1 MVTIRKGYD
10 KDLRFMISIASDRIK
25 KIRNYKKELQ
35 RRADTD
41 HSIAT
46 IVQFCQSAR
55 DNRQETTTV
64 INQVAKTD
72 SRRKKTRESACMH

>member
-1 MVTIRKGYD
+1 
-10 KDLRFMISIASDRIK
+10 MISIASDRIK
-25 KIRNYKKELQ
+25 KIRNYKKKKLQ

>member
-1 MVTIRKGYD
+1 
-10 KDLRFMISIASDRIK
+10 MIFIASDRIK
-25 KIRNYKKELQ
+25 KKSEIIKKKKRELQ

-46 IVQFCQSAR
+46 IVQFCQFAR

>member
-1 MVTIRKGYD
+1 
-10 KDLRFMISIASDRIK
+10 MISIASDRMIKNSEIK
-25 KIRNYKKELQ
+25 KKNQ

-41 HSIAT
+41 HSIPT

>member
-1 MVTIRKGYD
+1 
-10 KDLRFMISIASDRIK
+10 MIFIASDRIK
-25 KIRNYKKELQ
+25 KKSEIIKKKKKKELQ

-55 DNRQETTTV
+55 DNRQ
-64 INQVAKTD
+64 
-72 SRRKKTRESACMH
+72 S

>member
-1 MVTIRKGYD
+1 
-10 KDLRFMISIASDRIK
+10 MIFIASDRIK
-25 KIRNYKKELQ
+25 KKIRNYKKKKKELQ

-72 SRRKKTRESACMH
+72 SRRKKTRESPCMH

>member
-1 MVTIRKGYD
+1 
-10 KDLRFMISIASDRIK
+10 MISIASDRIK
-25 KIRNYKKELQ
+25 KKSEIIKKTKKLQ

>member
-1 MVTIRKGYD
+1 
-10 KDLRFMISIASDRIK
+10 MIFIASDRIK
-25 KIRNYKKELQ
+25 KKSEIIKKKKKELQ
-35 RRADTD
+35 RTADTD
-41 HSIAT
+41 HGIAT

>member
-1 MVTIRKGYD
+1 
-10 KDLRFMISIASDRIK
+10 MIFIASDRIK
-25 KIRNYKKELQ
+25 KKSEIIKKKELQ

>member
-1 MVTIRKGYD
+1 
-10 KDLRFMISIASDRIK
+10 MIFIASDRIK
-25 KIRNYKKELQ
+25 KKSEIIKKKKELQ

>member
-1 MVTIRKGYD
+1 
-10 KDLRFMISIASDRIK
+10 MIFIASDRIK
-25 KIRNYKKELQ
+25 KKSEIIKKRKKELQ

>member
-1 MVTIRKGYD
+1 
-10 KDLRFMISIASDRIK
+10 MIFIASDRIK
-25 KIRNYKKELQ
+25 KNQKLKKKKKEELQ

>member
-1 MVTIRKGYD
+1 
-10 KDLRFMISIASDRIK
+10 MIFIASDRIK
-25 KIRNYKKELQ
+25 KKSEIIKKKKKELQ

>member
-1 MVTIRKGYD
+1 
-10 KDLRFMISIASDRIK
+10 MIFIASDRIK
-25 KIRNYKKELQ
+25 KKSEIIKKKRELQ

>member
-1 MVTIRKGYD
+1 
-10 KDLRFMISIASDRIK
+10 MIFIASDRINIK
-25 KIRNYKKELQ
+25 KKEELQ

-64 INQVAKTD
+64 IKQVAKLTAD
-72 SRRKKTRESACMH
+72 GRKQEKARACISL